1 MLYPVDI
8 VAKGEPVE
16 MFKMLE
22 LDDRRGCAGRIGH
35 EYHYCPKSMFSLL
48 NHSALHEMPLGARP
62 RVVCATSLH
71 DLFVVADVRI
81 TWCLSTALERELE

>member
-22 LDDRRGCAGRIGH
+22 LDDRRGCA
-35 EYHYCPKSMFSLL
+35 
-48 NHSALHEMPLGARP
+48 
-62 RVVCATSLH
+62 
-71 DLFVVADVRI
+71 
-81 TWCLSTALERELE
+81 